1 MEQLKKRFGFIAV
14 KKGFIT
20 IDQLIEA
27 MKIQVREE
35 INKGVHRL
43 IGAILIEMGFMNTLQ
58 VNEVLE
64 SIDTNAQPGKA
75 GTKLNIEY

>member
-1 MEQLKKRFGFIAV
+1 MAV

-35 INKGVHRL
+35 INNGEHRL
-43 IGAILIEMGFMNTLQ
+43 IGTILIEMGFINTSQ
-58 VNEVLE
+58 VNKVLE
-64 SIDTNAQPGKA
+64 SIDT
-75 GTKLNIEY
+75 TV

>member
-1 MEQLKKRFGFIAV
+1 MEQLKKRFGFMAV

-64 SIDTNAQPGKA
+64 SIDTNA
-75 GTKLNIEY
+75 

>member
-1 MEQLKKRFGFIAV
+1 MEQLKKRFGFMAV

-35 INKGVHRL
+35 INNGEHRL
-43 IGAILIEMGFMNTLQ
+43 IGTILIEMGFINTSQ
-58 VNEVLE
+58 VNKVLE
-64 SIDTNAQPGKA
+64 SIDT
-75 GTKLNIEY
+75 TV